1 MGKVIRTILASLLV
15 IALVIGGA
23 AVFLVPRIKAQ
34 LSSRSGETG
43 TPVRLEEVRVG
54 DLVRTV
60 TAPGMVEATT
70 RVSVSA
76 RISALITE
84 LPLDE
89 GDPVR
94 RDDLLV
100 KLDDADLLAQLR
112 SAEASLKAE
121 EARLAGAQA
130 NHINAV
136 SEWERQQALY
146 ATDDVSRSALE
157 NAEASMKRAESELLA
172 AEAGIEM
179 ARANIAR
186 VREDLRYTEIKSPI
200 NGTITKLN
208 AEVGEI
214 VVTGTMNNAGTV
226 IMEVADLNEMIVKAE
241 VDESDISDVRIGQRA
256 RVFLNAYEGQQ
267 YEGTVQRIALQRTTA
282 RDGSDVFLV
291 EILLNT
297 GGQTLREGLTG
308 SVDIEVET
316 LSGAML
322 VPSQAVLDVRVDELP
337 IDIARDNP
345 AVDRNKTFARVVYLL
360 EEGKAVAKPVRV
372 GPSDLR
378 TTALLAGVDA
388 GSRVVIGPYKSLLAL
403 NHGMDIREDKPEA
416 DGEGVAP
423 AEGGDA
429 VAEEGDEDRD
439 EPAEQPD
446 AASAAAGGA

>member
-1 MGKVIRTILASLLV
+1 MGKIIKTIITSLVV
-15 IALVIGGA
+15 IAIVIGGA

-34 LSSRSGETG
+34 LESRSGETG
-43 TPVRLEEVRVG
+43 TPVRLEDVRVG

-60 TAPGMVEATT
+60 TAPGVVEATT

-100 KLDDADLLAQLR
+100 RLDNADLLAQLR

-121 EARLAGAQA
+121 QARLAGAQA
-130 NHINAV
+130 SHINAI
-136 SEWERQQALY
+136 SDWERQQALY

-172 AEAGIEM
+172 AEAAIEM
-179 ARANIAR
+179 ASANIAR

-200 NGTITKLN
+200 NGTVTRLN

-226 IMEVADLNEMIVKAE
+226 IMEVADLNEMIVNAE
-241 VDESDISDVRIGQRA
+241 VDESDVADVRIGQKA
-256 RVFLNAYEGQQ
+256 RVYLNAYEGDE
-267 YEGTVQRIALQRTTA
+267 YEGTVRQIALQRSTA
-282 RDGSDVFLV
+282 RDGSDVFIV
-291 EILLNT
+291 EILLDT
-297 GGQTLREGLTG
+297 KGQTLREGLTG

-316 LSGAML
+316 LNGAML
-322 VPSQAVLDVRVDELP
+322 VPSQAVMDVRVDELP
-337 IDIARDNP
+337 IELARDNP
-345 AVDRNKTFARVVYLL
+345 AVDRNKTFARVVYRL
-360 EEGKAVAKPVRV
+360 EDGKAVATPVRV

-378 TTALLAGVDA
+378 TTALLTGIDA
-388 GSRVVIGPYKSLLAL
+388 GQRVVVGPYKSLLSL
-403 NHGMDIREDKPEA
+403 NHGMDIREDVPDIELE
-416 DGEGVAP
+416 DGEDST
-423 AEGGDA
+423 EDDTA
-429 VAEEGDEDRD
+429 VAEDSDGDGETSTDT
-439 EPAEQPD
+439 
-446 AASAAAGGA
+446 ASAAGGA